1 MNQFLVD
8 WGIGLVVFGADY
20 VYISTKTEV
29 AKVKL
34 YTLKKIYIYHN
45 IF

>member
-1 MNQFLVD
+1 MQFLLA

-29 AKVKL
+29 ATVKFH
-34 YTLKKIYIYHN
+34 TFKKKNYIS
-45 IF
+45 